1 MQNQIVIVPEKL
13 RAAREKSE
21 LTQAD
26 AARELGML
34 PQHLNQI
41 EAGRQRVPAATLLR
55 MMQLY
60 KEPDVFAFASIPNP
74 FAAQPEPAAPE
85 QAAKATR
92 KARKTRKNLPKV
104 STSC

>member
-13 RAAREKSE
+13 RAAREKSG
-21 LTQAD
+21 LSQAD

-41 EAGRQRVPAATLLR
+41 EGGRQRVPAATLLK

-60 KEPDVFAFASIPNP
+60 NEPDVFAFASIPNP
-74 FAAQPEPAAPE
+74 FVAQPEPAAPE
-85 QAAKATR
+85 PTAPKTR
-92 KARKTRKNLPKV
+92 KAQKKLPKA